1 MRYVAVF
8 VVLALTALGA
18 IGGCDGDDGSNGAI
32 AQGSNVAPAG
42 GDVIL
47 ANVTVSVPGT
57 LQAEIT
63 WSGPP
68 TELVGVFLHVAPSD
82 ILGITHSPSPVVC
95 TVAVTSARVAAGQDW
110 QFAAS
115 NSGGA
120 DVTVQYRVTFTPD

>member
-1 MRYVAVF
+1 MRYVVLSMM
-8 VVLALTALGA
+8 LALAAVTA
-18 IGGCDGDDGSNGAI
+18 IGGCDSDDSSSGTI

-47 ANVTVSVPGT
+47 ANMTVSVPGT

-63 WSGPP
+63 WTGPP
-68 TELVGVFLHVAPSD
+68 TELVGVFVHVAPSD
-82 ILGITHSPSPVVC
+82 ILGLTHSPSPVVC

-115 NSGGA
+115 NSSGA

>member
-1 MRYVAVF
+1 MRYVVLSMM
-8 VVLALTALGA
+8 LALAAVTA
-18 IGGCDGDDGSNGAI
+18 IGGCDSDDSSSGTI

-47 ANVTVSVPGT
+47 ANMTVSVPGT

-63 WSGPP
+63 WTG
-68 TELVGVFLHVAPSD
+68 PSD
-82 ILGITHSPSPVVC
+82 ILGLTHSPSPVVC

-115 NSGGA
+115 NSSGA